1 MSQKLIDGKRLDIN
15 RLKVGTIV
23 SLGEPLYYRGGYIAF
38 PASKGG
44 WKVFKLKKGENIDT
58 VWLRGYKLHNS
69 SLNPRNK
76 SVSPTYR
83 GEIVALIDTHTKVVI
98 GINH

>member
-15 RLKVGTIV
+15 HLKVGKIV
-23 SLGEPLYYRGGYIAF
+23 SLGEALTEYGHIRFQP
-38 PASKGG
+38 SKGG
-44 WKVFKLKKGENIDT
+44 WKVLKLKRGEHIHT

-76 SVSPTYR
+76 SISPVFY
-83 GEIVALIDTHTKVVI
+83 GEIVALIDAKSDKVI
-98 GINH
+98 GINY

>member
-15 RLKVGTIV
+15 RLRVGKIV
-23 SLGEPLYYRGGYIAF
+23 SLGEALTEYGHIQFQP
-38 PASKGG
+38 SKGG
-44 WKVFKLKKGENIDT
+44 WKVLKLKRGEHIHT

-76 SVSPTYR
+76 SISPVFY
-83 GEIVALIDTHTKVVI
+83 GEIVALIDAKSDKVI

>member
-15 RLKVGTIV
+15 RLKIGKIV
-23 SLGEPLYYRGGYIAF
+23 SLGETLTEYGHIRFRP
-38 PASKGG
+38 SKGG
-44 WKVFKLKKGENIDT
+44 WKVLKMKKGENIHT

-76 SVSPTYR
+76 SISPTYK
-83 GEIVALIDTHTKVVI
+83 GEIVALIDAITNNVI
-98 GINH
+98 GINY